1 MKMQTKLWRPKTLS
15 VEKRQA
21 EVAFKVAVLWGLFG
35 CSGIVTA
42 DDDVMP
48 DMEFLEY
55 LGSWE
60 ESDEDWVLL
69 AAEAVEQVASEDKR
83 TDPASKEEESV
94 ETDDES

>member
-1 MKMQTKLWRPKTLS
+1 MKMPMKLWSPTTLS
-15 VEKRQA
+15 AKKRQP
-21 EVAFKVAVLWGLFG
+21 EVAFKVAVLWGLLA
-35 CSGIVTA
+35 CSGTVAA

-55 LGSWE
+55 LGLWE
-60 ESDEDWVLL
+60 ESDEDWILL

-94 ETDDES
+94 EKDDES

>member
-15 VEKRQA
+15 VEKRQP
-21 EVAFKVAVLWGLFG
+21 ELAFKVAVLWGLFG
-35 CSGIVTA
+35 CSGIVAA
-42 DDDVMP
+42 DDNVMP

-69 AAEAVEQVASEDKR
+69 AAEAAAQVASEDKR

>member
-1 MKMQTKLWRPKTLS
+1 MKMQTLLWRPKTLS
-15 VEKRQA
+15 VEKRQP
-21 EVAFKVAVLWGLFG
+21 EVAFKVAVLWGLFA
-35 CSGIVTA
+35 CSGIVVA

-48 DMEFLEY
+48 DMDFLEY

>member
-1 MKMQTKLWRPKTLS
+1 MS
-15 VEKRQA
+15 VEKRQP
-21 EVAFKVAVLWGLFG
+21 EVALKVAVLWGLFA
-35 CSGIVTA
+35 CSGIVAA

-69 AAEAVEQVASEDKR
+69 TDIVSEQIASEDKR

>member
-1 MKMQTKLWRPKTLS
+1 MKMQTKLWSPKTLS
-15 VEKRQA
+15 VEKRQP
-21 EVAFKVAVLWGLFG
+21 EVTFKVAVLWGLFA
-35 CSGIVTA
+35 CSGIVAA

-69 AAEAVEQVASEDKR
+69 AAEAVEQVANEDKR
-83 TDPASKEEESV
+83 TDPASKKEESV
-94 ETDDES
+94 ENDDES

>member
-1 MKMQTKLWRPKTLS
+1 MTMPMKLWSPTTLS
-15 VEKRQA
+15 AEKRQP
-21 EVAFKVAVLWGLFG
+21 EVAFKVAVLWGLFA
-35 CSGIVTA
+35 CSGIVAA

-48 DMEFLEY
+48 DIEFLEY

-94 ETDDES
+94 ENDDES

>member
-1 MKMQTKLWRPKTLS
+1 MS
-15 VEKRQA
+15 VEKRQPD
-21 EVAFKVAVLWGLFG
+21 VALKVVVLWGLLG
-35 CSGIVTA
+35 CSGIVGA

-60 ESDEDWVLL
+60 ESDEDWVLFTDT
-69 AAEAVEQVASEDKR
+69 VSEQFASKDKR

>member
-1 MKMQTKLWRPKTLS
+1 MKMQMLPWSPKTLS
-15 VEKRQA
+15 AEKRQA
-21 EVAFKVAVLWGLFG
+21 EAVFKVAVLWGLFA
-35 CSGIVTA
+35 CSGTVAA

-69 AAEAVEQVASEDKR
+69 AAEAVEQVATEDKR

-94 ETDDES
+94 ENDDES

>member
-1 MKMQTKLWRPKTLS
+1 MKKQTRLWRPKTLS
-15 VEKRQA
+15 VEKRQP

-35 CSGIVTA
+35 CSGIVAA

-60 ESDEDWVLL
+60 ESDEDWVIL
-69 AAEAVEQVASEDKR
+69 AAEAAEQVASEDKR
-83 TDPASKEEESV
+83 TDPASKEKEPV
-94 ETDDES
+94 ETGDES

>member
-1 MKMQTKLWRPKTLS
+1 MKMPMKFWSLTTLS
-15 VEKRQA
+15 AEKRQS
-21 EVAFKVAVLWGLFG
+21 EVAFKVAVLWGLFA
-35 CSGIVTA
+35 CSGTVAA

-48 DMEFLEY
+48 DLEFLEY

-83 TDPASKEEESV
+83 TDPASKKEESV
-94 ETDDES
+94 ENDDES

>member
-1 MKMQTKLWRPKTLS
+1 
-15 VEKRQA
+15 
-21 EVAFKVAVLWGLFG
+21 
-35 CSGIVTA
+35 
-42 DDDVMP
+42 MP

-83 TDPASKEEESV
+83 TDSAAKEEESV
-94 ETDDES
+94 ENDDES

>member
-1 MKMQTKLWRPKTLS
+1 MKMQTKPWRPKTLS
-15 VEKRQA
+15 VEKRQP
-21 EVAFKVAVLWGLFG
+21 EVAFKVAVLWGLFA
-35 CSGIVTA
+35 CSGIVAA

-48 DMEFLEY
+48 EMDFLEY

-69 AAEAVEQVASEDKR
+69 AAEAVEQVAAENKR

>member
-1 MKMQTKLWRPKTLS
+1 LS
-15 VEKRQA
+15 VEKRQPEA
-21 EVAFKVAVLWGLFG
+21 AFKVALLWGLFA
-35 CSGIVTA
+35 CSGIVAA

-48 DMEFLEY
+48 DIEFLEY

-60 ESDEDWVLL
+60 ESDEDWILL
-69 AAEAVEQVASEDKR
+69 AAEVVEQVASEDQR